1 MNLDPASILSVA
13 VSEPPVEPGVA
24 DFGRALVAGLRTVPK
39 RVPCKYLYDAEGSA
53 LFERICDLPEYYPT
67 RTELGLLEHHAD
79 EIARHI
85 GDDAELVEFGAG
97 SGVKVRLLLD
107 ALARPRAYVPI
118 DISGPHVRAAAGR
131 LAADY
136 PGLAV
141 RPLVADYTR
150 PFRLPALAAG
160 ARRRVGFFP
169 GSTIGNFA
177 PDEAVRFLL
186 RASRLLKGGGLLVGV
201 DLVKDPAVLHAAYN
215 DAAGVTAAF
224 NRNLLAR
231 ANRELDADFELD
243 RFAHY
248 AFYHPLAQRIEMHLV
263 SLEHQQVRVAG
274 EKFVFA
280 AGEALHTEDSYKYT
294 VDGFRALAM
303 RAGFVPAAVW
313 SDPQQRFSLH
323 WLESL

>member
-1 MNLDPASILSVA
+1 MNLDPESILSVSA
-13 VSEPPVEPGVA
+13 SEPPFEPDVA
-24 DFGRALVAGLRTVPK
+24 DFARALVVGLRAVPK

-67 RTELGLLEHHAD
+67 RTELGLLERHAD
-79 EIARHI
+79 EVARHI

-107 ALARPRAYVPI
+107 ALTRPRAYLPI
-118 DISGPHVRAAAGR
+118 DISGPHVRAAAAR
-131 LAADY
+131 LADDY

-141 RPLVADYTR
+141 RPVVADYTR
-150 PFRLPALAAG
+150 PLRLPPSVRG

-186 RASRLLKGGGLLVGV
+186 TASQLLKGGGLLVGV

-224 NRNLLAR
+224 NRNLLDR
-231 ANRELDADFELD
+231 ANRELDADFDLE

-263 SLEHQQVRVAG
+263 SLAHQQVRVAG
-274 EKFVFA
+274 ETFVFA
-280 AGEALHTEDSYKYT
+280 DGEALHTEDSYKYT
-294 VDGFRALAM
+294 IDGFRALAM

>member
-1 MNLDPASILSVA
+1 MNLDPESILSVA
-13 VSEPPVEPGVA
+13 SSEPPFEPGVA
-24 DFGRALVAGLRTVPK
+24 EFARAVVDGLRTVPK
-39 RVPCKYLYDAEGSA
+39 RVPCKFLYDAEGSA

-67 RTELGLLEHHAD
+67 RTELGLLERHAD

-107 ALARPRAYVPI
+107 ALARPRVYVPI

-131 LAADY
+131 LASDY
-136 PGLAV
+136 LGLAV
-141 RPLVADYTR
+141 RPVVADYTR
-150 PFRLPALAAG
+150 PFRLPAMGAG

-177 PDEAVRFLL
+177 PDEAVRFLVM
-186 RASRLLKGGGLLVGV
+186 AMRLLKGGGLLVGV

-215 DAAGVTAAF
+215 DSAGVTAAF
-224 NRNLLAR
+224 NRNLLGR
-231 ANRELDADFELD
+231 ANRELDADFDLD

-263 SLEHQQVRVAG
+263 SLEHQHVRAAG

-313 SDPQQRFSLH
+313 SDPQGLFSLH

>member
-1 MNLDPASILSVA
+1 MNLDPESILSVA
-13 VSEPPVEPGVA
+13 ASEPRFEPGAA
-24 DFGRALVAGLRTVPK
+24 DFARALVDGLRAVPK
-39 RVPCKYLYDAEGSA
+39 RVPCKYLYDDAGSA

-67 RTELGLLEHHAD
+67 RTELGLLERHAD

-118 DISGPHVRAAAGR
+118 DISGPHVCAAADR

-136 PGLAV
+136 PALAV
-141 RPLVADYTR
+141 RPVVADYTR
-150 PFRLPALAAG
+150 SFELPAAAG
-160 ARRRVGFFP
+160 ARRVGFFP

-215 DAAGVTAAF
+215 DTAGVIAAF
-224 NRNLLAR
+224 NRNLLER
-231 ANRELDADFELD
+231 ANRELDAYFDLD

-263 SLEHQQVRVAG
+263 SLEHQRVRAAG
-274 EKFVFA
+274 EEFVFA

-294 VDGFRALAM
+294 LDGFRALAV